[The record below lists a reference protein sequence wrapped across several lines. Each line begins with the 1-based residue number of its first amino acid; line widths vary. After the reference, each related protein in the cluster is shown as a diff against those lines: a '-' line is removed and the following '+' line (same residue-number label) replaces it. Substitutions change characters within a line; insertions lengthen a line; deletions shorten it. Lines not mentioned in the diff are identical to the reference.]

1 MSSAALS
8 VNHTLAGDS
17 KIPPITAELVGL
29 ERPIFKP
36 IRETIDFLKDTI
48 RFPGS
53 SIPESQRPSTLEHTL
68 SAMHRANKLLSKQNT
83 LSPKTITSVL
93 RKIMIHDL
101 DEIIGKE
108 FHAVATHANG
118 TAVKDM
124 EGFGK
129 LTERIALNTILV
141 ALLNADPQARLS
153 ALLDAPQLKNSFPNL
168 QEFVQGLRDEIK
180 DITDNDLGVT
190 ILNNHFEKP
199 EIKAQLSPEWLS
211 PDYRKAFESLKNDY
225 LSMES
230 NPNEQDSFTSL
241 IGKLIEKWDGIIT
254 VNSSGLDDKNPVP
267 SYYLEGKTP
276 EERATE
282 LSYTSSVMNRM
293 VSIRDTFNILI
304 DRTKGLLKESL
315 SWMSIA
321 DGQHYRIEDFPK
333 QLGWMH
339 S

>member
-1 MSSAALS
+1 MSSTTFAL
-8 VNHTLAGDS
+8 NHTLAENS
-17 KIPPITAELVGL
+17 RTPPITAEAIGL
-29 ERPIFKP
+29 ELEIFKP
-36 IRETIDFLKDTI
+36 LREAVGFLKNTI
-48 RFPGS
+48 RFPDS
-53 SIPESQRPSTLEHTL
+53 SIPQEQRPSTKEHTI
-68 SAMHRANKLLSKQNT
+68 SAMHRAAEFANKTT
-83 LSPKTITSVL
+83 LDPKTITSIL

-118 TAVKDM
+118 TAVKDLK
-124 EGFGK
+124 GFGK

-141 ALLNADPQARLS
+141 ALLNADPYAKLL
-153 ALLDAPQLKNSFPNL
+153 ALLDTPLQKDFPSL
-168 QEFVQGLRDEIK
+168 EEFVQGLRDEIK

>member
-118 TAVKDM
+118 TAVKDLK
-124 EGFGK
+124 GFGK

-168 QEFVQGLRDEIK
+168 QEFVQGLRHEIK
-180 DITDNDLGVT
+180 NITDNDIGVT
-190 ILNNHFEKP
+190 TLNKYFEKP
-199 EIKAQLSPEWLS
+199 EIKARLNPEWLS

-230 NPNEQDSFTSL
+230 NPNEQDSFSSL
-241 IGKLIEKWDGIIT
+241 IGKLIEKWDAIIT
-254 VNSSGLDDKNPVP
+254 VNSNGLNDENPVP
-267 SYYLEGKTP
+267 SYFQQKNLKKREPLSLVTP
-276 EERATE
+276 
-282 LSYTSSVMNRM
+282 LV
-293 VSIRDTFNILI
+293 
-304 DRTKGLLKESL
+304 
-315 SWMSIA
+315 
-321 DGQHYRIEDFPK
+321 
-333 QLGWMH
+333 
-339 S
+339 